1 MAGIEQNGIIEKQ
14 LMENIEFLIER
25 LILRNGNLANNNRDH
40 DLKSG
45 NLTSAQS
52 ETILYY
58 AEHRGDS
65 IKALALHLSISHQ
78 AARKLVEKLREKGM
92 LDILISKDDRRYTS
106 IYLTADGEE
115 LHQELKNKGFS
126 AGEKMLEGFSDG
138 EKTVLLDYL
147 ERIKRYLE
155 KRTKNL

>member
-1 MAGIEQNGIIEKQ
+1 
-14 LMENIEFLIER
+14 MESIEFLIER

-45 NLTSAQS
+45 NLTS

-115 LHQELKNKGFS
+115 LHQDLKNKGFS